1 MNAAIDAR
9 NAYRSA
15 QSSTRSFKETEYE
28 LLGKLTQRMISSTKQ
43 GKSGF
48 AALADALHANRRLWS
63 TFSVDLANENNP
75 MPKQL
80 KEQLIYL
87 SEFTRQH
94 TSKVLSGK
102 ANVAPLVE
110 INTAVMRG
118 LRGGAKK

>member
-9 NAYRSA
+9 NAYRAA
-15 QSSTRSFKETEYE
+15 QSSTRSSKETEYE
-28 LLGKLTQRMISSTKQ
+28 LLGRMTQRMIATTKR

-48 AALADALHANRRLWS
+48 AALADALHDNRKLWS
-63 TFSVDLANENNP
+63 TFTVDLANENNP
-75 MPKQL
+75 MPKEL

-118 LRGGAKK
+118 LRGGASK